1 MSSLVESSTIRGW
14 PISHSRMPS
23 SNPLTIG
30 ITCYPLIG
38 GSGILATALGSD
50 LAERGHDVHFFSSA
64 LPVRLDLKQPRIFFH
79 EVVVNE
85 YSLFTYPD
93 YTLPLAVKMAQIAR
107 EAQLDVFHVHYA
119 VPHATAAYL
128 AVQMLNGTIDRAPK
142 IVTTL
147 HGTDTT
153 LLGQDPSYRPAI
165 EHALSHSD
173 AITTVSESLRQETLA
188 TFRLAR
194 PVEVIRNFFVPAEK
208 LRSREEIRRELGL
221 TSDDFLVVHIS
232 NVRPL
237 KRVDLLLEAF
247 AAARSKRPLRLLI
260 LAGSSFEPY
269 RPLVEKLGLG
279 DRLTVKDQVQDVEEY
294 LNAADAGLYTSE
306 SESFGLSILET
317 LFHGKPVVA
326 FRVGGIPE
334 VVVDGESGIL
344 HPFGDVA
351 ALARSLARLADEPAL
366 ARQLGEAG
374 RRRAE
379 ANFTANQIVPQYE
392 TLYGRLVG

>member
-1 MSSLVESSTIRGW
+1 ME
-14 PISHSRMPS
+14 PSR
-23 SNPLTIG
+23 PLKIG

-38 GSGILATALGSD
+38 GSGILATALGSE
-50 LAERGHDVHFFSSA
+50 LAQRGHDVHFFSSSQ
-64 LPVRLDLKQPRIFFH
+64 PIRLDLKQPGISFH
-79 EVVVNE
+79 EVIVNE

-107 EAQLDVFHVHYA
+107 EAELDIFHVHYA

-128 AVQMLNGTIDRAPK
+128 AVQMLGGTMARPPK
-142 IVTTL
+142 IITTL

-188 TFRLAR
+188 TFQLDR
-194 PVEVIRNFFVPAEK
+194 PVEVIRNFFVPAVR
-208 LRSREEIRRELGL
+208 LRTRAEVRRELGL
-221 TSDDFLVVHIS
+221 TNDEFLVVHIS

-237 KRVDLLLEAF
+237 KRIDLLLRSF
-247 AAARSKRPLRLLI
+247 AVAQSSRPMRLLI
-260 LAGSSFEPY
+260 LAGGPFVSHAPAIDQLEL
-269 RPLVEKLGLG
+269 R
-279 DRLTVKDQVQDVEEY
+279 DRVIVKEQVREVEEY
-294 LNAADAGLYTSE
+294 LDAADAGLYTSE

-334 VVVDGESGIL
+334 VVIDGEMGFL
-344 HPFGDVA
+344 HPFAEIEAV
-351 ALARSLARLADEPAL
+351 ARSLALLADSPAL
-366 ARQLGEAG
+366 AREMGERG
-374 RRRAE
+374 RQRAE
-379 ANFTANQIVPQYE
+379 ANFTADRIVPEYE
-392 TLYGRLVG
+392 SLYRRIFR

>member
-1 MSSLVESSTIRGW
+1 MESSR
-14 PISHSRMPS
+14 
-23 SNPLTIG
+23 PLKIG

-38 GSGILATALGSD
+38 GSGILATALGSE
-50 LAERGHDVHFFSSA
+50 LAERGHEVHFFSSA
-64 LPVRLDLKQPRIFFH
+64 RPIRLDLAQPRIFFH

-107 EAQLDVFHVHYA
+107 EAKLDVFHVHYA

-128 AVQMLNGTIDRAPK
+128 AVQMLGGATAPAPK

-173 AITTVSESLRQETLA
+173 AITTVSESLRRETVA
-188 TFRLAR
+188 TFQLQR
-194 PVEVIRNFFVPAEK
+194 PVQVIRNFFVPSGK
-208 LRSREEIRRELGL
+208 LRARDEIRGELGL
-221 TSDDFLVVHIS
+221 TNDEFLVVHIS

-237 KRVDLLLEAF
+237 KRVDLLLQSF
-247 AAARSKRPLRLLI
+247 AAARPTRPLRLLI
-260 LAGSSFEPY
+260 LAGGSFAPYEPLLD
-269 RPLVEKLGLG
+269 RLGLR
-279 DRLTVKDQVQDVEEY
+279 DRVMVKEQVREVEEY

-306 SESFGLSILET
+306 NESFGLSILET

-334 VVVDGESGIL
+334 VVVDGENGFL
-344 HPFGDVA
+344 HPFGQVA
-351 ALARSLARLADEPAL
+351 AVARSIARLADAPEL
-366 ARQLGEAG
+366 ARELGARG
-374 RRRAE
+374 RQRATE
-379 ANFTANQIVPQYE
+379 HFTADRVVPEYE
-392 TLYGRLVG
+392 ALYRRVVC